1 MSPELASRYFQE
13 FFDVFAPAPP
23 PNGWERLIAELD
35 DETDRTIA
43 MVDAALRKHC
53 EVDDCFD
60 LADIG
65 DLRTKKHY
73 CEGHA
78 VLEGVILVAGLPY
91 WRWRQFELDRQ
102 PGV

>member
-53 EVDDCFD
+53 QHDDCYEFADVCD
-60 LADIG
+60 LG
-65 DLRTKKHY
+65 TSLHY
-73 CEGHA
+73 CERHA
-78 VLEGVILVAGLPY
+78 MINGVILVAGLTY
-91 WRWRQFELDRQ
+91 SQWRQFELDRQ